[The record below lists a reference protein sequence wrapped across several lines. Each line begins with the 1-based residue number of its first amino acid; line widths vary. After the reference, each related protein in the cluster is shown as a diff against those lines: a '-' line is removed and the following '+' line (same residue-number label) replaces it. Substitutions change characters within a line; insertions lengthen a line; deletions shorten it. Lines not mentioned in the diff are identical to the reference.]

1 MLIDLKH
8 ERILKPIGVC
18 MDENG
23 LPMIILPF
31 MANGDLLIFLRNDE
45 KIIAIEQ
52 LLIFC
57 QQVTEGMKF
66 SVPLKLILKKIINLI
81 KNL

>member
-1 MLIDLKH
+1 
-8 ERILKPIGVC
+8 

-31 MANGDLLIFLRNDE
+31 MESGDLLSFLRNDE

-52 LLIFC
+52 LLVFC
-57 QQVTEGMKF
+57 LQTTEGMKF
-66 SVPLKLILKKIINLI
+66 SIQIILLVA
-81 KNL
+81 